1 MTAQERSAKFIAE
14 LDEVETM
21 TEDELLA
28 ECRCVESGAGNA
40 GCVAGASIRIW
51 EAARA
56 QCRGE

>member
-1 MTAQERSAKFIAE
+1 METAEQRWIAE
-14 LDEVETM
+14 LDEVDLM
-21 TEDELLA
+21 TQDELLQENRRIAA
-28 ECRCVESGAGNA
+28 EGGFA